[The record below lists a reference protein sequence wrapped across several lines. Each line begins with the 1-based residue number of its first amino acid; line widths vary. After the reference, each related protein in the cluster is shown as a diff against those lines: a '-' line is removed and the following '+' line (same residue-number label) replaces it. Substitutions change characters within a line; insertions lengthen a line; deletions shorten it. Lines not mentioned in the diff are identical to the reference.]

1 MASKEKQREPRS
13 EECHNEHLYTDNKK
27 LNYANLYEQ
36 FTKLMDQ
43 NTNHMNNDMRRLHML
58 IVKKFAKQLEIDSQ
72 GNEEEVEEDNDDFK
86 EYFSWTM

>member
-36 FTKLMDQ
+36 FTKMMDH